1 MEEDYEFEEESEGS
15 ESDMAS
21 DRQALGL
28 RASGPLKLEDVKL
41 A

>member
-21 DRQALGL
+21 DRQTLGL
-28 RASGPLKLEDVKL
+28 CASGPLKLEDVKL